1 MKQIMKVTEELT
13 SLVNDW
19 SSKGKK
25 ERETL
30 ENSVKEQLL
39 EAKKS
44 SAKASE

>member
-1 MKQIMKVTEELT
+1 VKQILKVTEELT

-25 ERETL
+25 EREAL
-30 ENSVKEQLL
+30 ENNVKEQLL